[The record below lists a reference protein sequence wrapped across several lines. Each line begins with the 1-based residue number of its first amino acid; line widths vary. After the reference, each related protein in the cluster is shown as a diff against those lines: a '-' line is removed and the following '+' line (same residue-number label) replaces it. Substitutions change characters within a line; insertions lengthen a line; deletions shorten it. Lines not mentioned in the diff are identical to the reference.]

1 VNRNLMRQGQQS
13 RRGVGRGRMPQK
25 PSTRNY
31 ESNGPDVKIRGTAA
45 QIAERYRSLA
55 RDAFA
60 SGNMV
65 TAESYLQH
73 AEHYHRIIMAA
84 PSQIAPHKNYEAEG
98 PNRGDG
104 FRSSWNADVS
114 DTFGG
119 RPGKEVESGGGGG
132 SEIRHLRDGG
142 RTVPGGEREHGHPER
157 DKGPAAAMPRGQNK
171 PIPTRQTKTPP
182 TR

>member
-1 VNRNLMRQGQQS
+1 
-13 RRGVGRGRMPQK
+13 MPQK

-60 SGNMV
+60 SGDMV

-73 AEHYHRIIMAA
+73 AEHYNRIIMAA
-84 PSQIAPHKNYEAEG
+84 PSQIGAHNNYQGEG

-104 FRSSWNADVS
+104 
-114 DTFGG
+114 G
-119 RPGKEVESGGGGG
+119 RN
-132 SEIRHLRDGG
+132 
-142 RTVPGGEREHGHPER
+142 VPGGEREHGHPER
-157 DKGPAAAMPRGQNK
+157 GNGTGSHDAKGSEQADPYQTDEDAADEVR
-171 PIPTRQTKTPP
+171 
-182 TR
+182 

>member
-1 VNRNLMRQGQQS
+1 
-13 RRGVGRGRMPQK
+13 MPQK

-60 SGNMV
+60 SGDMV

-73 AEHYHRIIMAA
+73 AEHYNRIIMAA
-84 PSQIAPHKNYEAEG
+84 PSQMGAHNNYQGEG

-104 FRSSWNADVS
+104 FRDR
-114 DTFGG
+114 G
-119 RPGKEVESGGGGG
+119 
-132 SEIRHLRDGG
+132 DGG
-142 RTVPGGEREHGHPER
+142 RNVPGGEREHGHPER
-157 DKGPAAAMPRGQNK
+157 GNGTGSRDGKRSEQAEDEDAADEVG
-171 PIPTRQTKTPP
+171 
-182 TR
+182 